1 VEQMTE
7 QFNSEIP
14 VLRNEDIVANYTNR
28 LQAAVDYDGSVNE
41 ARDLYQQSITVTP
54 PSQDDSGIGT
64 LQMQSGDVPVM
75 DGSDN
80 DRFLADSPDVNL
92 DNTETKASVLARLFN
107 AAPESVQKIVTPAL
121 VPFTNNKV
129 LRGITIGM
137 GDGINGSLNL
147 LRDVNNAMH
156 PDNQFTEEQW
166 LQIPEIIERGDST
179 TEAIVGGLAQFMS
192 VYGALGKLS
201 SVNKLSGGAAKLWDD
216 MWRAG
221 LADAAFDPE
230 DGNLATFINMLD
242 EDETFLGLPI
252 GKLNGPFTQWL
263 GTPVG
268 EDADA
273 WERLEGRLRGLLE
286 GAGLGL
292 FVHGAVAGF
301 KGMKGWMIE
310 QGPDR
315 YIAMLKKAG
324 FDVDP
329 RQFLFENTLGA
340 ENIVTPQVNELG
352 MYSQLEKAMLNMTQD
367 KNKPDDLLRYLR
379 KNGVT
384 NDELN
389 NSGVMDLIND
399 KKAAG
404 ESLTKDEVMEVFT
417 DMDVTQSYQAT
428 TRTYERPSD
437 IDSMTDED
445 ELLEIYLAGGDTS
458 LSRYDNVNGKVLDPD
473 EVDADIE
480 FAREEIMRKFD
491 EDIYDGDDAVTL
503 LNNMRELYPEKYP
516 HPEQTDAADAFYEQL
531 KTINDDT
538 EFRQHAEEA
547 TRLMAEKQ
555 YDANP
560 IFKWDLTEGNYNY
573 VITGNEDGGYTTKIF
588 NAADGANI
596 DELDVVYSANEAMVQ
611 VQGHQANFGSG
622 AVRTGDDTR
631 HSNLIVHTDAIDTY
645 KETVITADSP
655 SGTIFKGGKAHFPE
669 DNKVFHLRTTEIV
682 DDTARPSTSEGN
694 AYNTLYIE
702 ELQSDWA
709 NDISKKGVQPKGS
722 PENIQTKL
730 KQEIKIRNK
739 ALEDTAFVMKEISN
753 DSSRAAYIIAGPEN
767 LVLKPYYLQRGMGT
781 QETWNNLGKAE
792 QDRIIQ
798 ILMPS
803 HKLEKELLKFKHGMP
818 QSPLPNDRWINV
830 GLRTAIAQAIDS
842 GKTRVEW
849 TPAQVHV
856 DRWSGQYEKMY
867 KILYDEKMGGIAK
880 KIANKYNANAGQHY
894 IDISPEMIAHHKS
907 GKGDKAMAAAP
918 AIPAAQ
924 VANDKED
931 KS

>member
-1 VEQMTE
+1 MPDYREQTDNPITDYSETLGKTE
-7 QFNSEIP
+7 DYMYSVQHAKDLHLASLPAQGEPEISYDVNQF
-14 VLRNEDIVANYTNR
+14 
-28 LQAAVDYDGSVNE
+28 
-41 ARDLYQQSITVTP
+41 
-54 PSQDDSGIGT
+54 GIGT
-64 LQMQSGDVPVM
+64 LQMQSSEVPVI
-75 DGSDN
+75 DGSEN
-80 DRFLADSPDVNL
+80 DRFLADSPNLNL

-107 AAPESVQKIVTPAL
+107 AAPEEAQKFAIPFL
-121 VPFTNNKV
+121 VPFTDNPV
-129 LRGITIGM
+129 MRGITIGIPES
-137 GDGINGSLNL
+137 INGVLDV
-147 LRDVNNAMH
+147 LRDINNAMH
-156 PDNQFTEEQW
+156 PDHQFSEEEW
-166 LQIPEIIERGDST
+166 LKIPDIIERGDST
-179 TEAIVGGLAQFMS
+179 TENIVSGLTQFMS
-192 VYGALGKLS
+192 VYSALGKFSNVSKLS
-201 SVNKLSGGAAKLWDD
+201 SKGAKLWDD
-216 MWRAG
+216 MWRAA
-221 LADAAFDPE
+221 LSDAAFDPE
-230 DGNLATFINMLD
+230 DGNLSTFISMLD
-242 EDETFLGLPI
+242 EDETVAGLPV

-268 EDADA
+268 EDAEA
-273 WERLEGRLRGLLE
+273 WERLEGRARMLIE
-286 GAGLGL
+286 GAGLGML
-292 FVHGAVAGF
+292 ANGF
-301 KGMKGWMIE
+301 IATLRGLKQYMVE
-310 QGPDR
+310 TNPDK
-315 YIAMLKKAG
+315 YFAMLKKAG

-340 ENIVTPQVNELG
+340 ENVQTPKLNELG
-352 MYSQLEKAMLNMTQD
+352 MYSQLEKAMINMTQD
-367 KNKPDDLLRYLR
+367 KNKPEDLLRYLT
-379 KNGVT
+379 KNGVS
-384 NDELN
+384 NDELT
-389 NSGVMDLIND
+389 NSGVIDLINE

-404 ESLTKDEVMEVFT
+404 ESITKDEVMEVFT
-417 DMDVTQSYQAT
+417 DSDVTQSYQAT

-480 FAREEIMRKFD
+480 FDRQEIMRKFD

-547 TRLMAEKQ
+547 TRLIAEKQ

-588 NAADGANI
+588 NAADGTNI

-611 VQGHQANFGSG
+611 VQGHQNNFGSG

-631 HSNLIVHTDAIDTY
+631 HSMYIVNTDAIDTY

-709 NDISKKGVQPKGS
+709 NDISKKGVKKGQEYNQSARRALQDAVAERNAFLETTDWEFSGERLMGDEEELVPRNKGITDRDADAGWDNES
-722 PENIQTKL
+722 PE
-730 KQEIKIRNK
+730 IKEK
-739 ALEDTAFVMKEISN
+739 
-753 DSSRAAYIIAGPEN
+753 IIAFN
-767 LVLKPYYLQRGMGT
+767 KIIDDLKA
-781 QETWNNLGKAE
+781 KV
-792 QDRIIQ
+792 
-798 ILMPS
+798 
-803 HKLEKELLKFKHGMP
+803 KEEANAAP
-818 QSPLPNDRWINV
+818 QSPLPNDKWINV
-830 GLRTAIAQAIDS
+830 GLRRAIAMAIEN
-842 GKTRVEW
+842 GQTRVEW
-849 TPAQVHV
+849 TPAQVHI

-867 KILYDEKMGGIAK
+867 KILYDQKMGSIAK
-880 KIANKYNANAGQHY
+880 KIANTHNAEFGQHY

-907 GKGDKAMAAAP
+907 GKGDKVMAAAP
-918 AIPAAQ
+918 AIPAAEI
-924 VANDKED
+924 ANEKED
-931 KS
+931 S

>member
-1 VEQMTE
+1 MPDYREQTDNPITDYSETLGKTE
-7 QFNSEIP
+7 DYMYSVQHAKDLHLASLPAQGEPEISYDVNQF
-14 VLRNEDIVANYTNR
+14 
-28 LQAAVDYDGSVNE
+28 
-41 ARDLYQQSITVTP
+41 
-54 PSQDDSGIGT
+54 GIGT
-64 LQMQSGDVPVM
+64 LQMQSSEVPVI
-75 DGSDN
+75 DGSEN
-80 DRFLADSPDVNL
+80 DRFLADSPNLNL

-107 AAPESVQKIVTPAL
+107 AAPEEAQKFAIPFL
-121 VPFTNNKV
+121 VPFTDNPV
-129 LRGITIGM
+129 MRGITIGIPES
-137 GDGINGSLNL
+137 INGVLDV
-147 LRDVNNAMH
+147 LRDINNAMH
-156 PDNQFTEEQW
+156 PDHQFSEEEW
-166 LQIPEIIERGDST
+166 LKIPDIIERGDST
-179 TEAIVGGLAQFMS
+179 TENIVSGLTQFMS
-192 VYGALGKLS
+192 VYSALGKFSNVSKLS
-201 SVNKLSGGAAKLWDD
+201 SKGAKLWDD
-216 MWRAG
+216 MWRAA
-221 LADAAFDPE
+221 LSDAAFDPE
-230 DGNLATFINMLD
+230 DGNLSTFISMLD
-242 EDETFLGLPI
+242 EDETVAGLPV

-268 EDADA
+268 EDAEA
-273 WERLEGRLRGLLE
+273 WERLEGRARMLIE
-286 GAGLGL
+286 GAGLGML
-292 FVHGAVAGF
+292 ANGF
-301 KGMKGWMIE
+301 IATLRGLKQYMVE
-310 QGPDR
+310 TNPDK
-315 YIAMLKKAG
+315 YFAMLKKAG

-340 ENIVTPQVNELG
+340 DNVQTPKLNELG
-352 MYSQLEKAMLNMTQD
+352 MYSQLEKAMINMTQD
-367 KNKPDDLLRYLR
+367 KNKPEDLLRYLT
-379 KNGVT
+379 KNGVS
-384 NDELN
+384 NDELT
-389 NSGVMDLIND
+389 NSGVIDLINE

-404 ESLTKDEVMEVFT
+404 ESITKDEVMEVFT
-417 DMDVTQSYQAT
+417 DSDVTQSYQAT

-588 NAADGANI
+588 NAADGTNI

-611 VQGHQANFGSG
+611 VQGHQNNFGSG

-631 HSNLIVHTDAIDTY
+631 HSMYIVNTDAIDTY

-709 NDISKKGVQPKGS
+709 NDISKKGVKKGDEYNSSTRRALQDAVAERNAFLETTDWEFSGERLMGDEEELVPRNKGITDRDADAGWDNES
-722 PENIQTKL
+722 PE
-730 KQEIKIRNK
+730 IKEK
-739 ALEDTAFVMKEISN
+739 
-753 DSSRAAYIIAGPEN
+753 IIAFN
-767 LVLKPYYLQRGMGT
+767 KIIDDLKA
-781 QETWNNLGKAE
+781 KV
-792 QDRIIQ
+792 
-798 ILMPS
+798 
-803 HKLEKELLKFKHGMP
+803 KEEANAAP
-818 QSPLPNDRWINV
+818 QSPLPNDKWINV
-830 GLRTAIAQAIDS
+830 GLRRAIAMAIEN
-842 GKTRVEW
+842 GQTRVEW
-849 TPAQVHV
+849 TPAQVHI

-867 KILYDEKMGGIAK
+867 KILYDQKMGSIAK
-880 KIANKYNANAGQHY
+880 KIANTHNAEFGQHY

-907 GKGDKAMAAAP
+907 GKGDK
-918 AIPAAQ
+918 
-924 VANDKED
+924 VDGSCSSNT
-931 KS
+931 SSRNC